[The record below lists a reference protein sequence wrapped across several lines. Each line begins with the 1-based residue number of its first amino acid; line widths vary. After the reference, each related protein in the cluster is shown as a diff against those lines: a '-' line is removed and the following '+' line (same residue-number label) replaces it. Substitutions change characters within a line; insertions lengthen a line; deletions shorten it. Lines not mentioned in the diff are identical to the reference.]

1 MRDEARIFIRPLA
14 EVELPISILF
24 SIRCALSTPLN
35 IWLLICTRTIHID
48 ITLIARIP
56 FFLPSVRLLSSMQ
69 IGIAFFPINFCF
81 LEKTLFI
88 FRPIRRFTF

>member
-14 EVELPISILF
+14 EVEVPIPILF
-24 SIRCALSTPLN
+24 SIRCALSTSVIFL
-35 IWLLICTRTIHID
+35 CTRAIHID

-56 FFLPSVRLLSSMQ
+56 FFFIRAPLLSSMQ